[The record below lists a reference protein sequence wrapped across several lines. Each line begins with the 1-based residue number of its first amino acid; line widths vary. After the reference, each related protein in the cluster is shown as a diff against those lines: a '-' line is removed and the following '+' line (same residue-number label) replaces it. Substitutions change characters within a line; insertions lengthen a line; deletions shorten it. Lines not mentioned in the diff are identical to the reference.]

1 MSEHD
6 GGPGELVEQARV
18 VRSEHEADHARHR
31 QQLAAL
37 GRIEAL
43 LERLVQAAERQPAA
57 RGTSAAARSSR
68 GK

>member
-31 QQLAAL
+31 QLLDAL

-43 LERLVQAAERQPAA
+43 LQSLVQAAERQAAPA
-57 RGTSAAARSSR
+57 RGTAPSRKAA

>member
-31 QQLAAL
+31 QV
-37 GRIEAL
+37 

-57 RGTSAAARSSR
+57 RGTAPSRKAA

>member
-31 QQLAAL
+31 QLLDAL

-68 GK
+68 PK

>member
-31 QQLAAL
+31 QVLDAL

-68 GK
+68 PK

>member
-18 VRSEHEADHARHR
+18 IRSEHAAEHARHG
-31 QQLAAL
+31 QLLEAL

-68 GK
+68 PK

>member
-18 VRSEHEADHARHR
+18 IRSEHAAEHARHG
-31 QQLAAL
+31 QLLEAL

-57 RGTSAAARSSR
+57 RGTAARPSR
-68 GK
+68 PK